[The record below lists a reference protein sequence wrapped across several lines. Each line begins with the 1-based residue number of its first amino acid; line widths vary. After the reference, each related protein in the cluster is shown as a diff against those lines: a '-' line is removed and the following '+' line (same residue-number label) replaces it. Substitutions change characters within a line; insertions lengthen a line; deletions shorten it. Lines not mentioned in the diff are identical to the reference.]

1 MLCSFRFFDLCFKNL
16 LHLKQPIYING
27 FGSISALGHDNDSIL
42 KHYQSDSTCFSK
54 LKWNTTSVLG
64 ASLSAS
70 SSEALKSLI
79 QDHPRYKDLDKSVL
93 MALFTSRKAIS
104 GLKVQPGSTGI
115 NIGSSRGATTLFE
128 HHHKAFLEGEKL
140 SPLTS
145 PTTTLGNI
153 SSWVAQ
159 DLGVDGPNISHSIT
173 CSTALHAM
181 LNAKAWLE
189 AEMCDLFLVGGSEA
203 PLTEFTVAQ
212 MQALKLYSQ
221 LDTARPC
228 ESLKLDKQHNS
239 LVLGEGAAT
248 AVMSRSPEQAL
259 AQITGF
265 GYATEQITHNISIS
279 SDAKCFQKS
288 MSMALKEAGKTEVDA
303 IVLHAPGTKKGDQAE
318 VNAIQSTF
326 ASLPLLTT
334 NKWKLGH
341 TFGASGML
349 SIEMALLMLNT
360 GEFFKNPFYQQP
372 SSSKSIDSVLVNAVG
387 FGGNAVS
394 ILLEKP
400 KI

>member
-1 MLCSFRFFDLCFKNL
+1 MK
-16 LHLKQPIYING
+16 HPIYINS
-27 FGSISALGHDNDSIL
+27 FGSISALGHNQETILNNYQNDTV
-42 KHYQSDSTCFSK
+42 HFSK
-54 LKWNTTSVLG
+54 LEWENTSVLG
-64 ASLSAS
+64 ASLPIS
-70 SSEALKSLI
+70 SSKEIDKLSKENT
-79 QDHPRYKDLDKSVL
+79 RYKDLDKSVL
-93 MALFTSRKAIS
+93 MAIFTARKAIS
-104 GLKVQPGSTGI
+104 KLDFRPESTGI
-115 NIGSSRGATTLFE
+115 NIGSSRGATALFE
-128 HHHKAFLEGEKL
+128 HHHKDFLEGKKL

-159 DLGVDGPNISHSIT
+159 DIGVEGPNISHSIT

-181 LNAKAWLE
+181 LNAKAWLQ
-189 AEMCDLFLVGGSEA
+189 ADMCDLFLVGGSEA
-203 PLTEFTVAQ
+203 PLTEFTIAQ
-212 MQALKLYSQ
+212 MQALKLYSK
-221 LDTARPC
+221 LNTEFPC
-228 ESLKLDKQHNS
+228 ESLKLNKLQNT
-239 LVLGEGAAT
+239 LILGEGSAT
-248 AVMSRSPEQAL
+248 AVMSKSSENAL

-288 MSMALKEAGKTEVDA
+288 MTMALEEAGRSSLDA

-318 VNAIQSTF
+318 VSAIQKTF
-326 ASLPLLTT
+326 ETSPFLTT

-349 SIEMALLMLNT
+349 NVEMALLMLKT
-360 GEFFKNPFYQQP
+360 GEFFENPFYKQTK
-372 SSSKSIDSVLVNAVG
+372 SSKPVESVLVNAVG

-400 KI
+400 IQ

>member
-1 MLCSFRFFDLCFKNL
+1 MK
-16 LHLKQPIYING
+16 HPIYING
-27 FGSISALGHDNDSIL
+27 FGSISALGHDQDGIL
-42 KHYQSDSTCFSK
+42 KNYQTDSAHFSK
-54 LKWNTTSVLG
+54 LNFEKNTVLG
-64 ASLSAS
+64 AILPLS
-70 SSEALKSLI
+70 SSEEIENLS
-79 QDHPRYKDLDKSVL
+79 QENPRYKDLDKSVL
-93 MALFTSRKAIS
+93 MAMLTARKAIS
-104 GLKVQPGSTGI
+104 KLKFEPQSTGI
-115 NIGSSRGATTLFE
+115 NIGSSRGATALFE
-128 HHHKAFLEGEKL
+128 NYHKEFLEGKKL

-189 AEMCDLFLVGGSEA
+189 SDMCDLFLVGGSEA

-212 MQALKLYSQ
+212 MQALKLYSK
-221 LDTARPC
+221 LDTDFPC
-228 ESLKLDKQHNS
+228 QSLKLDKLQNS
-239 LVLGEGAAT
+239 LILGEGSAT
-248 AVMSRSPEQAL
+248 AVMSKSSEQAL

-288 MSMALKEAGKTEVDA
+288 MKMALDEAQLSHVDA

-318 VNAIQSTF
+318 VNAIQNTF
-326 ASLPLLTT
+326 DDFPLLTT

-349 SIEMALLMLNT
+349 NIEMALLMLET
-360 GEFFKNPFYQQP
+360 GEFFKNPFYKQAKT
-372 SSSKSIDSVLVNAVG
+372 SKPIESVLVNAVG

-400 KI
+400 KL